1 MSSFKQAAVTCAFIL
16 GLFIQLV
23 PDTLEAQPGRRL
35 GQAMAPGVRTDIAG
49 SVLENADEIG
59 LTPDQLESIEAL
71 RADTPRRVRER
82 LESGWR
88 SGGPVSLRRERTQ
101 HPCVPTCGSR
111 LPSSERSSPWSRC
124 ANSGGSDRG
133 PPVFVA
139 GCRGGAAIDVTG
151 RSGRGAGPGEIGE
164 GVVGRIR
171 EMCRCPAP
179 VRLFVRIGPEE
190 QQAPDPRSGQPVDSR
205 CARRADAACRRL
217 RFSRQGPMRLARSSV
232 RIPAKR
238 SGRLVSA
245 LTNQ

>member
-1 MSSFKQAAVTCAFIL
+1 
-16 GLFIQLV
+16 
-23 PDTLEAQPGRRL
+23 
-35 GQAMAPGVRTDIAG
+35 MAPGVRTDIAG
-49 SVLENADEIG
+49 SALENADEIG
-59 LTPDQLESIEAL
+59 LIPGQLESLEAL
-71 RADTPRRVRER
+71 RVDSQGRVRER

-88 SGGPVSLRRERTQ
+88 SGRPVSLRRERTQ

-133 PPVFVA
+133 PPVFAA
-139 GCRGGAAIDVTG
+139 GCRGGAAIDATG

-171 EMCRCPAP
+171 EMYRCPAP
-179 VRLFVRIGPEE
+179 VRLSVRIGPEE
-190 QQAPDPRSGQPVDSR
+190 QQAPDPRSGGQPVDSW
-205 CARRADAACRRL
+205 CARLADAACRRL

-232 RIPAKR
+232 RIPANR